1 MGGGIQFPP
10 LFLDYYFLQGVR
22 RRGRGSER
30 AINHRL
36 TREKGAAGM
45 AAGGGRPQD
54 PPPTAPPPTPCSS
67 PQPHCR
73 PTAPLCARRYR
84 VSADPRRQEEMEVLF
99 MAGAA
104 IRLPLL
110 FRGLCFVLLYLF
122 IIAFFSFLFFFQ
134 PGLPRFPF
142 PSGLGMPE
150 VPTRSSSPVPRRV
163 PPRGVGCTA
172 LPGGEFGPKVK
183 GEGAAIGL
191 SHGRPP
197 LYAVY
202 SLVNN

>member
-1 MGGGIQFPP
+1 M
-10 LFLDYYFLQGVR
+10 
-22 RRGRGSER
+22 
-30 AINHRL
+30 
-36 TREKGAAGM
+36 
-45 AAGGGRPQD
+45 
-54 PPPTAPPPTPCSS
+54 
-67 PQPHCR
+67 
-73 PTAPLCARRYR
+73 
-84 VSADPRRQEEMEVLF
+84 SADPRRQEEMEVLF